1 MAGEVTRTVRI
12 VYEVDGVEEAI
23 TDQQSLERALG
34 ETGAAL
40 ADQGEAFETA
50 GAQMADMADV
60 ATRSEQTMQRMH
72 QQATALASGLNG
84 LAAILGTES
93 EAGALVGRMGQFAAV
108 GIQVGSVFGP
118 AGAVVGGIVG
128 AALPAL
134 GELAESLRDAADDSD
149 DLTVSINSQAT
160 AYDDLLESIRSV
172 NRERNAA
179 QTLSMGLGSL
189 EEQTAAVQAQERT
202 LENIQ
207 ATMDAIMS
215 AEATHAS
222 TAQLEA
228 LGRNRRLVEGRL
240 ADAREALELARE
252 DERLEGEA
260 FLAGD
265 DNDRGGGGSRRGGRG
280 GGRQRDT
287 FRSDGG
293 AALRALAAQGESD
306 AARAERMGRPSEFD
320 VMGADLQRQQRNRG
334 FGGGRGGDPVQA
346 QIASLEQLK
355 DKQQQIHDEQMQR
368 IEQQVEAWTGAG
380 QKIGSTLYNAFQT
393 AATGQESLDV
403 AVVKGF
409 KGLAIQFGGQM
420 VNEGIAALLTAAGN
434 TVANPP
440 MAATKAAEGA
450 GKLALGIGLGAA
462 GAAIPVPSSGAQAR
476 TPRLGPAED
485 SSRGGG
491 STIVNMNAPS
501 VVTGSGSQVGRLIGR
516 SLDDARQRFGR
527 AA

>member
-1 MAGEVTRTVRI
+1 MAGDVTRTVRI
-12 VYEVDGVEEAI
+12 VYEVDGVEEATTAQGNLGDACEDAGRKLAAQGDI
-23 TDQQSLERALG
+23 ARESEQVYQRQQQALNDL
-34 ETGAAL
+34 TGAM
-40 ADQGEAFETA
+40 QTA
-50 GAQMADMADV
+50 
-60 ATRSEQTMQRMH
+60 
-72 QQATALASGLNG
+72 AS
-84 LAAILGTES
+84 ILGSES
-93 EAGALVGRMGQFAAV
+93 EAGALVGRMAQ
-108 GIQVGSVFGP
+108 
-118 AGAVVGGIVG
+118 GAQMGRQLG
-128 AALPAL
+128 AALGMIPGPVGAMLGPMAALAGTLTGGLIPAIGAMFDAL
-134 GELAESLRDAADDSD
+134 TPVVPAIREVTTEAQSSTDAVLDMGDAFSGAADRMREFIDGVSTAGRARGLESLNAQITEISD
-149 DLTVSINSQAT
+149 
-160 AYDDLLESIRSV
+160 
-172 NRERNAA
+172 
-179 QTLSMGLGSL
+179 
-189 EEQTAAVQAQERT
+189 
-202 LENIQ
+202 
-207 ATMDAIMS
+207 
-215 AEATHAS
+215 
-222 TAQLEA
+222 
-228 LGRNRRLVEGRL
+228 RL
-240 ADAREALELARE
+240 ADI
-252 DERLEGEA
+252 
-260 FLAGD
+260 
-265 DNDRGGGGSRRGGRG
+265 NTTGGSAMDRLDAMSERGRLSEQLASLTAQSASVQEQLDAEGRETGSGRRRGGRG
-280 GGRQRDT
+280 GRGGSR
-287 FRSDGG
+287 GG
-293 AALRALAAQGESD
+293 ADRGFDD
-306 AARAERMGRPSEFD
+306 AVRFASGLGGAEDGRPSEFD

-334 FGGGRGGDPVQA
+334 FGGGRGGDQVQA
-346 QIASLEQLK
+346 QIASLEQIK
-355 DKQQQIHDEQMQR
+355 DKQQEIHDAQMQR

-409 KGLAIQFGGQM
+409 TGLAIQFGGQM